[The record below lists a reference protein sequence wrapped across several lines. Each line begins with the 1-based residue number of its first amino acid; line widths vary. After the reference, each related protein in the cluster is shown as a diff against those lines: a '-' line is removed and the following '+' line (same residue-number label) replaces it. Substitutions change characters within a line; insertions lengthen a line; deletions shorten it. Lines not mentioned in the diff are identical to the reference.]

1 MPDYVLYLLILQT
14 CGNVVSSSSKTVLE
28 IKQCSMFITA
38 LYIHHIQ
45 ILVHIDLLQFLCI
58 SLVTCPLTL
67 NIFKANIKKH
77 FLATYSSIVL
87 PGLSLVCL
95 RSHTFIC
102 PPNVTAATSC
112 VFVNV
117 ILFMVVLSA
126 DSNNKYTIIIFLSY
140 EYTKII
146 YENCGLKNYYMKG
159 DPRSYRCKFCSCGKK

>member
-1 MPDYVLYLLILQT
+1 MPDYVLYLLTLQT
-14 CGNVVSSSSKTVLE
+14 YGNVVSSSSKTVLE
-28 IKQCSMFITA
+28 IKQCSMFITT

-45 ILVHIDLLQFLCI
+45 ILVHIDLLQFLVFPCI

-67 NIFKANIKKH
+67 NIFKTNIKKH

-126 DSNNKYTIIIFLSY
+126 ASNKKYTKIMFLSY
-140 EYTKII
+140 E
-146 YENCGLKNYYMKG
+146 
-159 DPRSYRCKFCSCGKK
+159 

>member
-14 CGNVVSSSSKTVLE
+14 YGNIVSSSSKTVLE
-28 IKQCSMFITA
+28 IKQCSMFITT

-45 ILVHIDLLQFLCI
+45 ILVHIDLLQVSVFPCI

-126 DSNNKYTIIIFLSY
+126 ASNKKYTKIMFLSY
-140 EYTKII
+140 E
-146 YENCGLKNYYMKG
+146 
-159 DPRSYRCKFCSCGKK
+159 